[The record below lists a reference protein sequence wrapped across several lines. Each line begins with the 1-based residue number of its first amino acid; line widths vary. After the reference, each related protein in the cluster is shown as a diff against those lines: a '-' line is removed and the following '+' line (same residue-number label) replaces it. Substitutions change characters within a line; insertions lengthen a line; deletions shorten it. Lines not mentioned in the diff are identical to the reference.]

1 MQRRRTLWLAVL
13 LMVFISVGTVCAEP
27 IVLKLGH
34 TMPPTH
40 PANEAALEIAEEVA
54 ARTNGAIEIQVY
66 PAAQLGG
73 AKDLIEATIRGTQ
86 HMAFDGPGV
95 ISQFFPKI
103 SVLDMPFL
111 FDSYDQF
118 LRVYNSSYGEELRQ
132 ELLEKRNLRVLDV
145 CYYGSRQ
152 LTTSKKPVRTIDDMK
167 GLKLRV
173 PEVQESLESFR
184 AIGAS
189 PTPVAFGEVYFALQ
203 TGVVDGQENPL
214 TTIYTYK
221 FYEVQKY
228 LTLSNHQI
236 ATLFLMINDDVWQS
250 LTPEQQQIMLEA
262 AAKALERYNA
272 KIFEDEERLVN
283 VLKEE
288 GLEVIEL
295 DPEVRNR
302 FKEAVR
308 SIYSKFDRK
317 WGADTVQKIEGVL
330 AQ

>member
-1 MQRRRTLWLAVL
+1 MKQRWTLWLAML
-13 LMVFISVGTVCAEP
+13 LLVFVSVGTVFAEP
-27 IVLKLGH
+27 LVLKLGH

-40 PANEAALEIAEEVA
+40 PANEAALEIAKEVE
-54 ARTNGAIEIQVY
+54 ARTNGAIQIQVY

-73 AKDLIEATIRGTQ
+73 AKDLIEATIRGIQ
-86 HMAFDGPGV
+86 HIAFDGPGV
-95 ISQFFPKI
+95 VSQFLPKV
-103 SVLDMPFL
+103 SVFDMPFL

-118 LRVYNSSYGEELRQ
+118 LKVHNSSYGEELRQ
-132 ELLEKRNLRVLDV
+132 ELLEKRNLRILDV

-152 LTTSKKPVRTIDDMK
+152 LTTSKKPVRTMDDLK

-184 AIGAS
+184 ALGAA
-189 PTPVAFGEVYFALQ
+189 PTPVSFGEVYFALQ

-236 ATLFLMINDDVWQS
+236 ATLFLMINDKVWQS
-250 LTPEQQQIMLEA
+250 LTPDQQQIIIEA
-262 AAKALERYNA
+262 SAKALERYDV

-283 VLKEE
+283 VLKGE

-295 DPEVRNR
+295 DPEVRNQ

-317 WGADTVQKIEGVL
+317 WGADTVQKIEAVL

>member
-1 MQRRRTLWLAVL
+1 M
-13 LMVFISVGTVCAEP
+13 
-27 IVLKLGH
+27 
-34 TMPPTH
+34 
-40 PANEAALEIAEEVA
+40 
-54 ARTNGAIEIQVY
+54 
-66 PAAQLGG
+66 
-73 AKDLIEATIRGTQ
+73 
-86 HMAFDGPGV
+86 
-95 ISQFFPKI
+95 
-103 SVLDMPFL
+103 
-111 FDSYDQF
+111 
-118 LRVYNSSYGEELRQ
+118 
-132 ELLEKRNLRVLDV
+132 
-145 CYYGSRQ
+145 
-152 LTTSKKPVRTIDDMK
+152 DDIK

-184 AIGAS
+184 ALGAA
-189 PTPVAFGEVYFALQ
+189 PTPVSFGEVYFALQ

-236 ATLFLMINDDVWQS
+236 ATLFLMINDKVWQS
-250 LTPEQQQIMLEA
+250 LTPDQQQIIMEA
-262 AAKALERYNA
+262 SAKALERYDA

-283 VLKEE
+283 VLKGE

-295 DPEVRNR
+295 DPEVRNQ

-317 WGADTVQKIEGVL
+317 WGADTVQKIEAVL